1 VSGNDGAALRTLFA
15 GFSSHGAA
23 AVSAD
28 AGTRRAGPRQRPHL
42 APQRVLRATTP
53 HWRRWAWRYAVRRSR
68 SGRIMPNRFAPGAQR
83 AGWEAG
89 IARADRIAAEI
100 APVIAELRAA
110 GITSKKGLA
119 KALNSRAVRTPR
131 GIGEW
136 RPIQVARV
144 LARLPV

>member
-1 VSGNDGAALRTLFA
+1 
-15 GFSSHGAA
+15 
-23 AVSAD
+23 
-28 AGTRRAGPRQRPHL
+28 
-42 APQRVLRATTP
+42 
-53 HWRRWAWRYAVRRSR
+53 
-68 SGRIMPNRFAPGAQR
+68 MPNRFAPGAQR

-89 IARADRIAAEI
+89 IARANRIAAEV

-119 KALNSRAVRTPR
+119 KALNRRAVRTPR
-131 GIGEW
+131 GTGEW